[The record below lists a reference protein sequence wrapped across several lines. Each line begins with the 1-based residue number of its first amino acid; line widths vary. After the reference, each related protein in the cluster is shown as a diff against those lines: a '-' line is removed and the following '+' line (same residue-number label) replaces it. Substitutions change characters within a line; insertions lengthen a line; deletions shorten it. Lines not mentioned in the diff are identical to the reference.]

1 MQESVDQNG
10 RSYNRFW
17 FIFTLLLGTFTMSI
31 SQSSLSTAYPTLMH
45 DFGISADT
53 VQWLTTGFMLVMCV
67 SMPISPWM
75 LNNLSFRQMFMGALA
90 LFDIGSLMIVFTPAS
105 WGTNGFWFMMIGR
118 VMEAFAVGV
127 LFPSYQTV
135 LLEITPKDERGTT
148 MGIAGLVMGSALAC
162 GPIISGIVL
171 KFFNWKSL
179 FILFMIIITAVFLMA
194 WFGLIRNVMARHE
207 TSLDWLSVFLSIGL
221 IGIMYV
227 INKIGKKQANWT
239 IDGALLVISLLAVIL
254 FCVRQLKLTTPLL
267 ELRVMKTFN
276 YDLAILL
283 TGISYVALIVVT
295 IIFPLYYQGVLHVSP
310 FVSGMSLVPGAVFLS
325 ILNPFTGK
333 LADMIGFKPTMIIG
347 MLMIVAGWFLTL
359 AMADVQNLLGM
370 ILCAMIIEGGNAFVM
385 MPAVTLGANSLPN
398 DLVSHGTAVITT
410 IRQILGSAGVAMAT
424 MILTTATTHQLSKG
438 VNHLAASLHGYHL
451 VFMTMIVI
459 EIIGLVL
466 ALLLRDTKKQAQD

>member
-227 INKIGKKQANWT
+227 INQIGKKQANWT

-424 MILTTATTHQLSKG
+424 MILTTAATHQLSKG

>member
-227 INKIGKKQANWT
+227 INQIGKKQANWT

-333 LADMIGFKPTMIIG
+333 LAHMIGFKPTMIIG